1 MNEGLVIFSDV
12 CAVSAC
18 SWSAFSKSV
27 GCGGGSGDCIDA
39 TFLKAQ
45 QSDFHPPDLM
55 EATDKIIDALKDLKP
70 PEGTKLAILET
81 PFGNVL
87 AYVEPDA
94 KYPEGETTTI
104 KSSQEEIIRALGL
117 IGVEPVDPKQA
128 Y

>member
-1 MNEGLVIFSDV
+1 
-12 CAVSAC
+12 
-18 SWSAFSKSV
+18 
-27 GCGGGSGDCIDA
+27 
-39 TFLKAQ
+39 
-45 QSDFHPPDLM
+45 M

-104 KSSQEEIIRALGL
+104 KSPQEEIIRALGL